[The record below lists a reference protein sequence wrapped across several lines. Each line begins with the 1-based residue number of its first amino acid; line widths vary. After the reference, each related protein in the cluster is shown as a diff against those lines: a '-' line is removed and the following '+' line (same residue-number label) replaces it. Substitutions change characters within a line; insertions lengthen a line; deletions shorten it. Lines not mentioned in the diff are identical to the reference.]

1 MSADEAN
8 AMFARLAS
16 GGVARDRPDDTSP
29 STSSSSPVDRGV
41 DACASPTDEVNPTNM
56 MPTPDQR
63 KSGGQRNNL
72 STHRVAST
80 IPISERNRSMPQH
93 QKDAAATGTW
103 QYPSEQMF
111 FNAIKR
117 KGWTPKEED
126 MTNVIAIHN
135 AVNERCWA
143 EVLRWESLHAKECDC
158 PKLLKFRGRPRD
170 YSPKARFLNFLG
182 FKLPFDRHDWVV
194 DRCGTDVRYVIDFY
208 NAKSAD
214 PRSPDCHAPRHETG
228 AGLGLVGDGPAVR
241 AGGVD
246 VVRGVARHRKRWGRR
261 EVVTDVEE
269 KYNWIHTT
277 RGESTEPS
285 RKNQEH
291 LYTV

>member
-1 MSADEAN
+1 MGAASSRRSSGGLSADEAN

-16 GGVARDRPDDTSP
+16 GGVARDGPDDTSP

-63 KSGGQRNNL
+63 KSGSQRNNL

-143 EVLRWESLHAKECDC
+143 EVLRWESLHVKECDC

-214 PRSPDCHAPRHETG
+214 PRSPIAMHLDTRPALDSVSSVMDRLYVQGAWMLSGEWLDTG
-228 AGLGLVGDGPAVR
+228 K
-241 AGGVD
+241 GG
-246 VVRGVARHRKRWGRR
+246 GAAR
-261 EVVTDVEE
+261 
-269 KYNWIHTT
+269 
-277 RGESTEPS
+277 S
-285 RKNQEH
+285 
-291 LYTV
+291 

>member
-1 MSADEAN
+1 MGASSSKSGGQLSADEAN
-8 AMFARLAS
+8 AMFAKLAS
-16 GGVARDRPDDTSP
+16 GGGSRVGSDTSP
-29 STSSSSPVDRGV
+29 STSSSSSVDRGV
-41 DACASPTDEVNPTNM
+41 DSCASPADEVNPTNM

-80 IPISERNRSMPQH
+80 IPISERNDALPEH
-93 QKDAAATGTW
+93 QKDAGTTW

-158 PKLLKFRGRPRD
+158 PKLVKFRGRPRD

-214 PRSPDCHAPRHETG
+214 PRSPI
-228 AGLGLVGDGPAVR
+228 
-241 AGGVD
+241 
-246 VVRGVARHRKRWGRR
+246 ARHLDARPALDSVGGAMDRLYVQGAWMLS
-261 EVVTDVEE
+261 
-269 KYNWIHTT
+269 
-277 RGESTEPS
+277 GEWMDTGKGGGGA
-285 RKNQEH
+285 R
-291 LYTV
+291 T